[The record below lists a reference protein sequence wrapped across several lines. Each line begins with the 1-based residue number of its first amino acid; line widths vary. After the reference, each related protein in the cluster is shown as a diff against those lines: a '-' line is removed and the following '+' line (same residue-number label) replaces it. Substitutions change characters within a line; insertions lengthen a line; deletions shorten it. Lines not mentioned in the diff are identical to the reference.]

1 MASKVS
7 DYTILFVEDERALR
21 ENYVRYLKRYF
32 THVYEAGDGE
42 EAYQIY
48 KDKKPQLLIID
59 INIPKLNGLELLKK
73 IRKFD
78 HTTKAIMLT
87 AHKDVEYLLEA
98 TELNLTK
105 YLVKPITR
113 EDLKK
118 SLALAVESMQ
128 NFTVTSNQMLT
139 LKEDYIWNYEK
150 KELLQNGVT
159 ISLTKTENK
168 ILTILFSK
176 TGRVF
181 SYDEIVDYIWND
193 FSEYKIDSLKTLV
206 KNLRRKLPED
216 TIMNVF
222 GVGYRV
228 N

>member
-1 MASKVS
+1 MVRKVS
-7 DYTILFVEDERALR
+7 EYTILFVEDEIALR

-32 THVYEAGDGE
+32 AHVYEAGDGE
-42 EAYQIY
+42 TAYKIY

-59 INIPKLNGLELLKK
+59 INIPKLNGLGLLKK
-73 IRKFD
+73 IRKID
-78 HTTKAIMLT
+78 QTTKAIMLT
-87 AHKDVEYLLEA
+87 AHKDVHYLLEA
-98 TELNLTK
+98 AELNLTK

-113 EDLKK
+113 EELKEAL
-118 SLALAVESMQ
+118 SLAVESMQ
-128 NFTVTSNQMLT
+128 KFTVTSNQMLT
-139 LKEDYIWNYEK
+139 LKENYIWNYEK
-150 KELLQNGVT
+150 QELLQNGVT
-159 ISLTKTENK
+159 VSLTKTENK
-168 ILTILFSK
+168 ILTILLSK

-193 FSEYKIDSLKTLV
+193 LSEYKIDSLKTLV